1 MVQQVV
7 SGAVIA
13 AWVVVATPAFA
24 ATYKIDPS
32 HSAIVFYTKHFNAGH
47 TWGRFGGVKG
57 EITFD
62 TSDGSKSSVTVRAPA
77 RTVFTGD
84 KKRDKHLRS
93 PDFLSVRQFTHV
105 SFRSRSVA
113 KTSDDR
119 FMVTGELTLR
129 GVTKP
134 VTVEMAKIGEGKD
147 PWGGERIGF
156 EGRFAV
162 KLSDFDIK
170 GMPGAVGED
179 VHLIVAIEGVK
190 K

>member
-1 MVQQVV
+1 MTQQVI

-13 AWVVVATPAFA
+13 ALSMVAPPAFA
-24 ATYKIDPS
+24 ATYQIDPV
-32 HSAIVFYTKHFNAGH
+32 HSAIIFYTKHFNAGH
-47 TWGRFGGVKG
+47 TWGRLGGVKG
-57 EITFD
+57 EIRFD
-62 TSDGSKSSVTVRAPA
+62 AADASKSSVTVRALA
-77 RTVFTGD
+77 KTVFTGD

-93 PDFLSVRQFTHV
+93 PDFLSAKQFTHV
-105 SFRSRSVA
+105 SFRSQSVA

-119 FMVTGELTLR
+119 FSVTGELTLR

-156 EGRFAV
+156 EGRFTI

-179 VHLIVAIEGVK
+179 VHLIVAVEGVK